1 MKHRIGRTVNWN
13 MGPKYE
19 MEHHID
25 EDVFVYEV
33 GYIFDLLQLI
43 SIMPLLSHTKHL
55 SIFFFRKKRELLRK
69 VKKYGQQLN
78 I

>member
-43 SIMPLLSHTKHL
+43 SMMPLLSL
-55 SIFFFRKKRELLRK
+55 NIYQYSFSGKRE
-69 VKKYGQQLN
+69 N
-78 I
+78 C